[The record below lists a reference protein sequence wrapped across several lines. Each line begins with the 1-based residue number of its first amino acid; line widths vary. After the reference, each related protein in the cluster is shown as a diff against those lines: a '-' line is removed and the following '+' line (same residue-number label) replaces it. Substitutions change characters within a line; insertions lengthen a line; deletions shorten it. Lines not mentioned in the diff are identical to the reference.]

1 MIVEVELELDLPTER
16 TATTIVTRLRSQETL
31 GVPYKFDLTVV
42 QPGGETPL
50 EASEVMSL
58 GATVRFTETTGGKS
72 TVVRVVK
79 GVVTQFAEMLETHDD
94 NGWAFTLLVE
104 PRFAELG
111 RFVSQ
116 DLYAGLTYPK
126 VIEEKLKAA
135 QFVAADFDFRLSDP
149 TVYGATD
156 WKDGDPNSETEE
168 PRLVVQYAESDMA
181 FISRLAE
188 RVGITFFFQYDPESE
203 SEKLVFTDHPGGFP
217 LGADISYR
225 SGCDDH
231 GITELRRTSNAIPSE
246 FFVYDYNYRNPSL
259 TFDVEGARLFDAIGG
274 QSGLDVPSNGAHV
287 EYAPNAKTAAEASLY
302 AKVRAEAQESQRE
315 IYNANGTLAHA
326 FPGLRFK
333 LDNHAR
339 IDSSVVFLV
348 QSVRQE
354 YDNPKPFLTS
364 GKKDPRFATQCDFL
378 VASKA
383 GAGGAIIGY
392 RPPLRTPRPRIQG
405 VVTGVV
411 QAGTGSS
418 LNQFL
423 DEQGR
428 YLVKLHFDQT
438 PRAMPRVRMSQP
450 HSGADYGHHF
460 PLRAGAEVL
469 VSFVDGDPDRPVIM
483 GTVPHP
489 LKRSPVTNA
498 DPEKSR
504 IRTRSGIKIEIFD
517 GLKS

>member
-1 MIVEVELELDLPTER
+1 MIVEVELELDLPKER
-16 TATTIVTRLRSQETL
+16 IATCIVTVLRSVETL
-31 GVPYKFDLTVV
+31 GAPYRFDLTFV
-42 QPGGETPL
+42 QPGGETAL

-58 GATVRFTETTGGKS
+58 GATIRFTETTGGITK
-72 TVVRVVK
+72 VVRVVK
-79 GVVTQFAEMLETHDD
+79 GVVTHFAEMLETHDD
-94 NGWAFTLLVE
+94 NGWAFTAVVE

-135 QFVAADFDFRLSDP
+135 QFATADFDFRLQDP
-149 TVYGATD
+149 TVYGASE
-156 WKDGDPNSETEE
+156 WKDGDPHETEE

-188 RVGITFFFQYDPESE
+188 RVGITYFFQYDAEGE
-203 SEKLVFTDHPGGFP
+203 IEKLVFTDHPAGFP
-217 LGADISYR
+217 EGADISFR
-225 SGCDDH
+225 AGCDDH
-231 GITELRRTSNAIPSE
+231 GITELRRASHAIPSE
-246 FFVYDYNYRNPSL
+246 FFVYDYNYRNPAL
-259 TFDVEGARLFDAIGG
+259 TFDVDGARLFDALGG
-274 QSGLDVPSNGAHV
+274 QSSLDVPSNGAHV
-287 EYAPNAKTAAEASLY
+287 EYAPNAKTAAEAALY

-315 IYNANGTLAHA
+315 IYHANGTLAHV

-339 IDSSVVFLV
+339 IDSSVVHLV
-348 QSVRQE
+348 KSVQQE
-354 YDNPKPFLTS
+354 YDNPKPFMTS
-364 GKKDPRFATQCDFL
+364 GKKDPRFATTCEFL

-383 GAGGAIIGY
+383 GPGGAIIGY
-392 RPPLRTPRPRIQG
+392 RPPLRTPRPRIHG

-418 LNQFL
+418 NNQFL

-428 YLVKLHFDQT
+428 YLVKLHLDQT
-438 PRAMPRVRMSQP
+438 PRTMPRVRMAQP

-469 VSFVDGDPDRPVIM
+469 VAFLDGDPDRPVVV

-504 IRTRSGIKIEIFD
+504 IRTRSGIKIEIYD